1 MNIAVQICIY
11 VKDCEVSRDH
21 VEFFT
26 HVAALRGLY
35 FASQFQN
42 IWTRV
47 NRMSNYQESPHSS
60 IVASWT
66 IVHFSFSG
74 NTMRSFCGV
83 RVAWLKTCT
92 DPKNSELR
100 KPEHLQDHRLGAGD
114 ACCSFSA
121 PGVMTGHDR
130 TRRRVPQ
137 RCVADENPPKC
148 GWTGAAREVST
159 RVMATCH
166 VVLRFWELVL
176 DSPRHC
182 DHILDVRFDFRTSLG
197 TRRAS

>member
-47 NRMSNYQESPHSS
+47 NRMSNYQENPHSS

-100 KPEHLQDHRLGAGD
+100 KPSEHLQDLRLGHVIITD
-114 ACCSFSA
+114 LA
-121 PGVMTGHDR
+121 PVTSH
-130 TRRRVPQ
+130 
-137 RCVADENPPKC
+137 
-148 GWTGAAREVST
+148 
-159 RVMATCH
+159 
-166 VVLRFWELVL
+166 
-176 DSPRHC
+176 
-182 DHILDVRFDFRTSLG
+182 VRFQRPVP
-197 TRRAS
+197 